1 MNILLLGILIVGLVG
16 SSLGVLDAAYIIK
29 LKNGNEYVTT
39 RYWQEGG
46 QVLFDTYDGVFGI
59 ERTFVTKIEKT
70 DKIIRLANA
79 SDRGPSEKAQSET
92 AKRDKESQEA
102 KPTTESKAEK
112 KREPNDPVVGEFNRL
127 QEKSKEVNG
136 MLTEEIR
143 ALLKEIKAF
152 KDKISGDSK
161 YFIDYAREFNDI
173 HEISSA
179 VEAVYNA
186 RR

>member
-1 MNILLLGILIVGLVG
+1 MRNKILCAMVFAVG
-16 SSLGVLDAAYIIK
+16 SNGLGVADAAYVIK
-29 LKNGNEYVTT
+29 LKNGNEYVTS

-70 DKIIRLANA
+70 DRIIRLANA
-79 SDRGPSEKAQSET
+79 ADRDPAEKAQSEA
-92 AKRDKESQEA
+92 AKLDKESEEVKQ
-102 KPTTESKAEK
+102 TTESKAEK

-161 YFIDYAREFNDI
+161 YFVDYAREFNDI

>member
-59 ERTFVTKIEKT
+59 ERTFVIKIEKT
-70 DKIIRLANA
+70 DRIIRLANA
-79 SDRGPSEKAQSET
+79 ADRDPAEKAQSDLS
-92 AKRDKESQEA
+92 KQSKESDDA
-102 KPTTESKAEK
+102 KQINEPKVEK

-127 QEKSKEVNG
+127 LEKSKEVDG